1 MGAGLSGTLS
11 CCHFL
16 CDLAYVES
24 FSEIHAHANS
34 IGNRYANSLRR
45 DPRTSFFA
53 LFSDGFLDSL
63 VKSVDSV
70 IRSGAAFLATSKK
83 CALNSS
89 IKEPH
94 AASSGTR
101 FCKDL
106 DRKSVPKVKQKTA
119 KQKFLQ
125 GNRL

>member
-1 MGAGLSGTLS
+1 M
-11 CCHFL
+11 
-16 CDLAYVES
+16 
-24 FSEIHAHANS
+24 
-34 IGNRYANSLRR
+34 
-45 DPRTSFFA
+45 
-53 LFSDGFLDSL
+53 DSL

-101 FCKDL
+101 FCKEL
-106 DRKSVPKVKQKTA
+106 DRKSVPKVKKKKCKA
-119 KQKFLQ
+119 KVLARK
-125 GNRL
+125 